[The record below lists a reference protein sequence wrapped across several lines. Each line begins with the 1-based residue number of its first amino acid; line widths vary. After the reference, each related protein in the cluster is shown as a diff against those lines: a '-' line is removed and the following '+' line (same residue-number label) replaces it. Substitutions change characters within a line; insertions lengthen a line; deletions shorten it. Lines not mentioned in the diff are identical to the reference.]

1 MYPDKSE
8 DSEYSTT
15 LLLLGSGMKLDF
27 KHVAVRL
34 FSLLA
39 WLWFLPC
46 QAQPLEFPIQ
56 GSRSPRYWLDVGFFR
71 QNSQTTRVELYYS
84 IALNELQFHKTD
96 TVLTASFIMTVI
108 VTDRQG
114 RMVVNDTH
122 RKGARSAEQP
132 DAADDSKGLIDQF
145 AFALPAGSYRL
156 ETRLTDEQSSAAT
169 VISGDFTVPAFTEP
183 FSISEPQL
191 SLAIQ
196 SNAAISA
203 FVKGNISVM
212 PNAARR
218 YRYHDATLPFYFEMY
233 ADSTKLKSTSGTA
246 LANYAITDQVGDTLL
261 YIARQKIKRAGP
273 VYARV
278 ANFDVR
284 GLEQG
289 EHRLQITLTDS
300 ASGFAAFSQK
310 RFWISAPPSVPHALP
325 TTPADIKRYRDQI
338 KYIAKVDEL
347 RLFDALDAAG
357 KANFVIN
364 FWRLRDTT
372 PETPENEYMQN
383 VFARIDYCMKNF
395 KGKENGLNS
404 DMGRVFV
411 IYGQPDDIETHTWET
426 GSKPYTIWKY
436 FTSHAQHSFVFV
448 DRNHDSIFTL
458 VHSTVE
464 EEIKNFNWQAQ
475 ELQ

>member
-15 LLLLGSGMKLDF
+15 LLLLGSGMKLAF
-27 KHVAVRL
+27 EHVVLKL
-34 FSLLA
+34 FSLLVC
-39 WLWFLPC
+39 LWVFPC

-71 QNSQTTRVELYYS
+71 QNSQNTRVELYYS
-84 IALNELQFHKTD
+84 IALNELQFHKTENL
-96 TVLTASFIMTVI
+96 LTASFIMTVT
-108 VTDRQG
+108 VTDQQG
-114 RMVVNDTH
+114 RTVVNDTH

-132 DAADDSKGLIDQF
+132 DPVDDRKGLIDQF
-145 AFALPAGSYRL
+145 TFTLPAGSYRL
-156 ETRLTDEQSSAAT
+156 ETRLTDENSSAANT
-169 VISGDFTVPAFTEP
+169 ISGHFTVPAFTEP

-196 SNAAISA
+196 SNAAIPA
-203 FVKGNISVM
+203 FVKGNLSVM

-233 ADSTKLKSTSGTA
+233 ADSTKSASASGTA
-246 LANYAITDQVGDTLL
+246 WANYAVIDQVGDTLL
-261 YIARQKIKRAGP
+261 YIAKQKIKRAGP
-273 VYARV
+273 MYARV

-289 EHRLQITLTDS
+289 EHRLLITLTDS
-300 ASGFAAFSQK
+300 ASGLSAFSQK
-310 RFWISAPPSVPHALP
+310 RFWISAPPSVANALP
-325 TTPADIKRYRDQI
+325 MTPADIKRYRDQI
-338 KYIAKVDEL
+338 KYIATIEEL

-383 VFARIDYCMKNF
+383 VFARIDYCMKHF

-426 GSKPYTIWKY
+426 GSKPYVIWKY

-464 EEIKNFNWQAQ
+464 EEIKNYNWQSQ